1 MATQNTPG
9 DRLMLAGSFLALVG
23 VLTVAG
29 GIVRGL
35 NGNRTGLDEA
45 LLGAVIVGVS
55 SVPLAA
61 AKDQQQKERRAYAK
75 RWRLERGT
83 F

>member
-1 MATQNTPG
+1 MATKTTPS
-9 DRLMLAGSFLALVG
+9 DRLAMVGSFLALVG

-35 NGNRTGLDEA
+35 NGNRLGLDEA
-45 LLGAVIVGVS
+45 LIGAVIVGVS

-61 AKDQQQKERRAYAK
+61 AKDQQQKERRAYVK
-75 RWRLERGT
+75 RWRLERGY